1 MAALDLAPGDF
12 GRASPDD
19 EEGAAAAATLL
30 TFDLAGQKLAVDV
43 RQIREILDLQPIAR
57 VPNAAS
63 DVLGVIDVRGE
74 AITMIDLGDRLG
86 MHRSGL
92 AQDARIIVLE
102 LGPANA
108 LQVAGFE
115 ADAVLSVVEVAPEA
129 IEPVP
134 VPTAT
139 RWRGAAV
146 TGMTRLDGALFMI
159 VDLEALL
166 ATETAEGF

>member
-1 MAALDLAPGDF
+1 MPALDLTAPD
-12 GRASPDD
+12 A
-19 EEGAAAAATLL
+19 GATPIDGEQVAAHATTLL

-43 RQIREILDLQPIAR
+43 RQVREILDLQPIAR
-57 VPNAAS
+57 VPNAGS

-86 MHRSGL
+86 MRRDGL
-92 AQDARIIVLE
+92 ARDARIIVLE
-102 LGPANA
+102 ITGANS
-108 LQVAGFE
+108 LQVMGFE
-115 ADAVLSVVEVAPEA
+115 ADAVLSVVDVAPEA
-129 IEPVP
+129 IEAVP

-166 ATETAEGF
+166 ASDPMGGY

>member
-1 MAALDLAPGDF
+1 MAALDLTALDPGATPVE
-12 GRASPDD
+12 G
-19 EEGAAAAATLL
+19 EEGAAHAATLL

-43 RQIREILDLQPIAR
+43 RQVREILDLQPIAR
-57 VPNAAS
+57 VPNAGS

-86 MHRSGL
+86 MRRDGF
-92 AQDARIIVLE
+92 ARDARIIVLE
-102 LGPANA
+102 LSGGGS
-108 LQVAGFE
+108 LQVVGFE
-115 ADAVLSVVEVAPEA
+115 ADAVLSVVDVAPQA
-129 IEPVP
+129 IERVP

-166 ATETAEGF
+166 AGDPTGGY

>member
-1 MAALDLAPGDF
+1 MGALSYPAEDI
-12 GRASPDD
+12 DD
-19 EEGAAAAATLL
+19 PEGGGEGATHAATLL

-57 VPNAAS
+57 VPNSAS
-63 DVLGVIDVRGE
+63 DILGVIDVRGE
-74 AITMIDLGDRLG
+74 AITMIDLADRLG
-86 MHRSGL
+86 MRRSGL
-92 AQDARIIVLE
+92 AVHARIIVLE
-102 LGPANA
+102 LGAANA
-108 LQVAGFE
+108 MQVAGFE
-115 ADAVLSVVEVAPEA
+115 ADQVISVVEVAPDA

-166 ATETAEGF
+166 ASDAADTF